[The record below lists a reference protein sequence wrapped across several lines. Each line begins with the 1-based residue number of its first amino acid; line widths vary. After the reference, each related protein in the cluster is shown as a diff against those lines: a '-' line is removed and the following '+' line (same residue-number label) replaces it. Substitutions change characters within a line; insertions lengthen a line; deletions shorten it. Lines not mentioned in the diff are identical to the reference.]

1 MLVLVLFGVGTFM
14 FFDGFLRSARAITL
28 CSLTAGLLGC
38 SSDSYKPSGQPSFYK
53 SMASADAELD
63 AKAAA
68 SMISGYRR
76 NNGLGLVALDDHLMK
91 MAQDQARAMAS
102 KNRFEHD
109 AGGPFQLRIK
119 HSGYDAKVA
128 VENIGAGYHSLAE
141 AFSGWR
147 DSPPHRANM
156 LHSGVTKM
164 GIAAVYSPNSKYKVF
179 WTLILAAPDDR
190 GDKPLKTS
198 SFR

>member
-1 MLVLVLFGVGTFM
+1 MFNLRSRFAAIILVLLCSGTFM
-14 FFDGFLRSARAITL
+14 LFDGFLRSARAVTL
-28 CSLTAGLLGC
+28 CTLTFWLAGC
-38 SSDSYKPSGQPSFYK
+38 ADTKIPEMPSFYK
-53 SMASADAELD
+53 SMATADAKVD

-76 NNGLGLVALDDHLMK
+76 NNGLGIVTLDDHLMK
-91 MAQDQARAMAS
+91 MALEQARAMAS

-109 AGGPFQLRIK
+109 AAGPFAQRVK
-119 HSGYDAKVA
+119 RSGYDAKVA
-128 VENIGAGYHSLAE
+128 VENIGAGYHTLAE

-179 WTLILAAPDDR
+179 WALVLAAPDDR
-190 GDKPLKTS
+190 RG
-198 SFR
+198 